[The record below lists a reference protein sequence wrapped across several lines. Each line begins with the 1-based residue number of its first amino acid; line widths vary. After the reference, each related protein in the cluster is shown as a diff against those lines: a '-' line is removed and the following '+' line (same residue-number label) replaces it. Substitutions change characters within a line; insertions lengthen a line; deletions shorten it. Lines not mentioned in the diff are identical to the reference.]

1 MPLFLL
7 LLLNLVFSSM
17 LTGLIWLVQVVHY
30 PGFLLVGK
38 EAGNAY
44 QEHHTRSISRVV
56 IPFMLAE
63 LVVAVWLFFSPFLFQ
78 VLSYLNRAAFGL
90 LLIIWLVTFL
100 GAVPLHSSLSKNGY
114 DSATIK
120 NLIKFNLARTIA
132 WTLRTL
138 VLLLLI
144 YIYL

>member
-1 MPLFLL
+1 MSLLLL

-38 EAGNAY
+38 ETGKAY

-56 IPFMLAE
+56 IPLMVAE
-63 LVVAVWLFFSPFLFQ
+63 LAVAVWLFFSPFLFQ
-78 VLSYLNRAAFGL
+78 VLSYLNWAAFGL

-100 GAVPLHSSLSKNGY
+100 GAVPLHSSLTKNGY
-114 DSATIK
+114 DNATIK
-120 NLIKFNLARTIA
+120 KLIKFNLARTIA